1 MFLLVRMPNILNALT
16 EVTWIPI
23 IVKAYRDIKLCN
35 YLSFAGDSSNSFDT
49 VAKEYVYRHYKI

>member
-1 MFLLVRMPNILNALT
+1 MPNILNALT